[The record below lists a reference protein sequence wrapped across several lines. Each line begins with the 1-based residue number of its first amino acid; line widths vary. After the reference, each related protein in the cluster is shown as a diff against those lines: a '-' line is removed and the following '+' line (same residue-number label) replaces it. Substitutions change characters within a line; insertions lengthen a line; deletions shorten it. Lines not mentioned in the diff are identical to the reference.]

1 MKSGRSG
8 IGRWWRALGT
18 ARREV
23 LWPVVVLSIGL
34 AVLAL
39 SQPSSS
45 CQMEA
50 WRWRRPA
57 RRRYHAEQR
66 LHLSVRSA
74 SACWRAWTACNGP
87 DAAVCDEAVRRTR
100 WLERYC
106 GEQRT
111 VVTALPLWFGRSVR
125 LRLPSQW
132 ATTDT
137 VPLSEVQWWLDVEPV
152 QVRISTAAFG
162 ARNEADAAPGA
173 LSWSM
178 RVLYRTE
185 TSVTAEPLHVI
196 DRVELHVPPAAE
208 DEQSVAQVRMPHVLN
223 VSFEKVGALDTLSE
237 VPPWTRHR
245 AGGGI
250 PYWPRQLS
258 SGSLATRGAG
268 SVPNANR
275 LSAVYMGS
283 SWLLLVVFWVY
294 VRLQRTRSASSPGT
308 RTAVPFHGEARGST
322 TAASTDSACGKPGS
336 PVPDI
341 ERGSR
346 VHGHGQSSVVESG
359 CSPRSP
365 PPMETAA
372 SGSTTSV
379 AARRFAL
386 LHVATHEAVTSVI
399 GAGGILCPPSAC
411 VKMVA
416 VDVIVCL
423 VASLVA
429 GAVVSV
435 TTAVP
440 ADETARSGTSAVPE
454 THPDTVASDA
464 LRRRSTGTLSGD
476 RAASVAAAAAAHN
489 IEPTA
494 SRHRRRSVWMGHLR
508 HTTQAADAARKR
520 IRCVVAFVTARAL
533 RHTGAGRWAGRLVQR
548 GSVRLDRCSPCVDR
562 LLQAAGHACTLVAP
576 HWLWRGLTWYA
587 VPRLMATVLFGPSGV
602 SRRSLALL
610 AAALALLQL
619 LAGSTGAAAG
629 ALCRRH
635 LPGRMRPARRIPS
648 SPLWLASAALLAS
661 TDLLAQQMHWA
672 RILPHRALP
681 PFSITIRLPSPC
693 AGDLLDRLPITDATA
708 ASRIALIALHTTQ
721 WLCWYGLYGLLM
733 LLGVCWATHRTP

>member
-1 MKSGRSG
+1 MKSGRSE

-18 ARREV
+18 ARCEV
-23 LWPVVVLSIGL
+23 LWPLVVLSIGF

-39 SQPSSS
+39 RQPLSS
-45 CQMEA
+45 CQVEA
-50 WRWRRPA
+50 WQWRRPA
-57 RRRYHAEQR
+57 HRRYHAEQR

-74 SACWRAWTACNGP
+74 SSCWRAWTACNGP
-87 DAAVCDEAVRRTR
+87 DAAVCNEAVRRMR

-106 GEQRT
+106 GERRT
-111 VVTALPLWFGRSVR
+111 AVTALPLWFGRSVR
-125 LRLPSQW
+125 LRLPPQW

-162 ARNEADAAPGA
+162 ARNEADAAPGV
-173 LSWSM
+173 LPWSM

-185 TSVTAEPLHVI
+185 TSGTAESLHVI
-196 DRVELHVPPAAE
+196 DRVELHVPPVVE
-208 DEQSVAQVRMPHVLN
+208 DEQFVAQVRMPRVLN
-223 VSFEKVGALDTLSE
+223 VSFENVGALDTLNE

-258 SGSLATRGAG
+258 SGPRTTRGAG
-268 SVPNANR
+268 SVPRANR
-275 LSAVYMGS
+275 LSARYMGS

-294 VRLQRTRSASSPGT
+294 VRLQRTHSTSSPGA
-308 RTAVPFHGEARGST
+308 RTAVPFHGEAGDST
-322 TAASTDSACGKPGS
+322 TAASTDRVRRKTGS

-346 VHGHGQSSVVESG
+346 AHGHDQSSAVEFG
-359 CSPRSP
+359 CSRQSP
-365 PPMETAA
+365 PPMNTAA
-372 SGSTTSV
+372 SGSTPSV

-386 LHVATHEAVTSVI
+386 LHVVTHEAVTSVI
-399 GAGGILCPPSAC
+399 GAGGMLCPPSAC
-411 VKMVA
+411 VKIVA
-416 VDVIVCL
+416 VDTIVCL

-429 GAVVSV
+429 GAVVSA
-435 TTAVP
+435 TAAVP
-440 ADETARSGTSAVPE
+440 IDATAGSYTLAVLEP
-454 THPDTVASDA
+454 HQDTAGLDA
-464 LRRRSTGTLSGD
+464 LRKRSTGILSGD
-476 RAASVAAAAAAHN
+476 RPTSAAHN

-494 SRHRRRSVWMGHLR
+494 SRHRRRSVWMERLR
-508 HTTQAADAARKR
+508 HTIKAVDAARKR
-520 IRCVVAFVTARAL
+520 IRCATAWATARAL
-533 RHTGAGRWAGRLVQR
+533 RYTGAGRWTGRLVQR
-548 GSVRLDRCSPCVDR
+548 GSARLDRCGPCVDR
-562 LLQAAGHACTLVAP
+562 LLQAAGQACTLVAP
-576 HWLWRGLTWYA
+576 RWLWRGLAWYA
-587 VPRLMATVLFGPSGV
+587 VPRLVATVLFGPSGV
-602 SRRSLALL
+602 SQRSLALL

-635 LPGRMRPARRIPS
+635 LPGRMRPVRRIPS
-648 SPLWLASAALLAS
+648 SPLLLAAAALLAS
-661 TDLLAQQMHWA
+661 TDLLAQPMHWA

-693 AGDLLDRLPITDATA
+693 AGDLLDRLPTADVAA
-708 ASRIALIALHTTQ
+708 ASQIALIALHATQ